1 MSLEPFYKYCNFL
14 EVSEKSRI
22 SRNHRHLIERKKTF
36 KLIWKTFSATFFK
49 MFSYV
54 SASKDK
60 KMAGTDQTQ
69 KIVSCFDP
77 KEEEKETKN

>member
-14 EVSEKSRI
+14 EVSEKSEPPT
-22 SRNHRHLIERKKTF
+22 SHREKKTF

-60 KMAGTDQTQ
+60 KMAGTDPTQT
-69 KIVSCFDP
+69 IVSCFDP